1 MELKKIGGFP
11 GERGNLMKRRVAVL
25 LAVLQLLSCAVSA
38 AAAEWD
44 PTDPNDPLLWEPDL
58 PEFDG
63 PMPSTPRLGETEDA
77 FSIVVSFTG
86 DMLLASLHG
95 KRAAGNFLDYAA
107 KQEPE
112 YFLQH
117 VRPIF
122 EADDFTVVNLENVL
136 TDRNLTP
143 KEKATDPA
151 YWFRAPAATTD
162 ILTSSGVEAVSLANN
177 HTGDYGTAGYKDTV
191 KAVSAAGL
199 EYGGNDRTFYLEKNG
214 YRVAVICHGLWNEGQ
229 AGTIIQRLR
238 TAEKNSDFQVVFCHG
253 GAEGV
258 HAPEAWRVRASRRLI
273 DNGADLVLGNHPHVL
288 QPREVYKGKEIVY
301 SLGNFCFGGSR
312 SPENRTIIY
321 QLILQVEN
329 EKLVGASSELIP
341 CYVHTGGR
349 VNNYC
354 PAPIEDE
361 EQARRVLDFMDGRAK
376 LPL

>member
-107 KQEPE
+107 RQEPE

-214 YRVAVICHGLWNEGQ
+214 YRVAVICHGLWSEGQ

-329 EKLVGASSELIP
+329 GKLVGASSDLIP